1 MKQGIFVETKNVT
14 AFRKAMENL
23 TTRDRYQPGFAVIQG
38 VSGRGKSQA
47 AINWH
52 GHNGGIFLR
61 IWEGMTQHAFL
72 QALAF
77 EVTGAKIHGSYNC
90 KREIV
95 DHLGAEPAP
104 IIVDEADRLKFERIE
119 DLRDIHEATGVSV
132 VLIGESDKE
141 GYYSKL
147 KGRQRIYSRVA
158 EVVNFAPVEK
168 ADIILYAAQ
177 AADLK
182 IESEAAAALAEEAH
196 GSFRLVH
203 NFVAK
208 LEAFAKASKVTAI
221 DLEALAG
228 AGFGPAKKKGVR
240 K

>member
-1 MKQGIFVETKNVT
+1 MKQGIFVETMNVT

-23 TTRDRYQPGFAVIQG
+23 TSRDRYQPGFAVIQG
-38 VSGRGKSQA
+38 ESGRGKSQA

-52 GHNGGIFLR
+52 GLNGGFFLR
-61 IWEGMTQHAFL
+61 VWEGMTQHSFL
-72 QALAF
+72 QSVAF
-77 EVTGAKIHGSYNC
+77 EVTGAKIHGAYKC

-95 DHLGAEPAP
+95 EQLGVEPSP
-104 IIVDEADRLKFERIE
+104 IIVDEADRLDLKRIE

-132 VLIGESDKE
+132 ALIGEE
-141 GYYSKL
+141 GFYPKL
-147 KGRQRIYSRVA
+147 KARQRIFSRVA
-158 EVVNFAPVEK
+158 EVINFAPVEK
-168 ADIILYAAQ
+168 ADVILYAAQ

-182 IESEAAAALAEEAH
+182 IEAEAASFLAEQAQ

-208 LEAFAKASKVTAI
+208 LEALAKASNLESI
-221 DLEALAG
+221 DLAALAG
-228 AGFGPAKKKGVR
+228 AGFTPVRKKGGR